1 MFRPVP
7 EPGKPLF
14 AVNGNRVL
22 DEFSTVRE
30 LIMDVYNVKDYQII
44 GLPDWGVRGGDVYDI
59 EARTESASPTVDQV
73 RLMMQSLL
81 ADRFE
86 LKLHRESRDLP
97 VYELVISKGGLKMKE
112 TAPPDQKIDKQ
123 PAPPR
128 GPLRAADLNSG
139 ITTLS
144 VIVARLLMLMDRPI
158 IDKTGLT
165 ATYRYQNFDWAGM
178 RKAKLAGDSAEPAE
192 SVFDAV
198 QEPLGLKLESAKAP
212 ISTNRGN

>member
-1 MFRPVP
+1 
-7 EPGKPLF
+7 
-14 AVNGNRVL
+14 
-22 DEFSTVRE
+22 
-30 LIMDVYNVKDYQII
+30 
-44 GLPDWGVRGGDVYDI
+44 
-59 EARTESASPTVDQV
+59 
-73 RLMMQSLL
+73 MMQSLL

-112 TAPPDQKIDKQ
+112 TTPADRQ
-123 PAPPR
+123 PALPR

-139 ITTLS
+139 ITTLP
-144 VIVARLLMLMDRPI
+144 VIVTRLLMLVDRPI

-192 SVFDAV
+192 SVFTAV
-198 QEPLGLKLESAKAP
+198 QERLGLRLESAKAP
-212 ISTNRGN
+212 TEVLVIEHVARPSAN